1 MSASSCTGGVPVSLK
16 RSEVIKVTAASSIGT
31 IFDFYDFFVAGLAA
45 AVVWPTIFFP
55 NLSPAASLLLSLSG
69 FFVGYFIRPFGSL
82 VFGYFGDRMGRLSV
96 LIWTMIT
103 TGIGTAGIAFTPTY
117 ASIGIFGAVL
127 INIFRMVQGIGAGG
141 EWGGAVVLV
150 AEYAKE
156 SKHRAFWVSWVQQ
169 GNALGTLL
177 SSVVWSYVLVAMPRT
192 QLFDWG
198 WRIPFYVGL
207 VVLVLG
213 LIIRYWVM
221 ESPVFTE
228 FVVKKSL
235 SRSPSVEL
243 VKTQWKKLL
252 ILMLVPLPT
261 VAGSVFVTTVATPFS
276 LQLGIPAALSVNT
289 VVWGSLIA
297 VAGVVV
303 FAILADKIGRRWT
316 VFLSGIIPAAFSIP
330 YMYMLATGDVVLT
343 IIGNILFIIT
353 GRVGAGAF
361 PAMLA
366 EQFPTR
372 FRFSGTG
379 LAYTISAA
387 LGGAL
392 LPLVTTA
399 VMQGVGGPLRSWP
412 YVGIVLTVY
421 FVISGIAGLVVAET
435 KKQDMA
441 Y

>member
-1 MSASSCTGGVPVSLK
+1 MCASSSTGGIPVSLK

-69 FFVGYFIRPFGSL
+69 YFVGYFVRPFGSL
-82 VFGYFGDRMGRLSV
+82 IFGYFGDKMGRLSV

-127 INIFRMVQGIGAGG
+127 INIFRMIQGIGAGG

-177 SSVVWSYVLVAMPRT
+177 SSVVWSYVLVAMPRA

-198 WRIPFYVGL
+198 WRIPFYFGL

-261 VAGSVFVTTVATPFS
+261 VAGSAFITTFATPFS
-276 LQLGIPAALSVNT
+276 LQLGIPAAFSVNT
-289 VVWGSLIA
+289 IVWGSLVA
-297 VAGVVV
+297 VAGVAV

-330 YMYMLATGDVVLT
+330 YMYMLATGNLMLT
-343 IIGNILFIIT
+343 LIGNILFIVT

-387 LGGAL
+387 LGAGV
-392 LPLVTTA
+392 LPLVTMYVVQA
-399 VMQGVGGPLRSWP
+399 FGGPFPSWP
-412 YVGIVLTVY
+412 YVGLVLTLY
-421 FVISGIAGLVVAET
+421 FAISGIAGLVVAET